1 MESITT
7 YAGNRP
13 GRSIWTIIAA
23 GFAAIGAAL
32 VRSAENTGRMRRLER
47 LRAMSDAELAKM
59 GLRRDDIVRHVFRDL
74 YYI

>member
-1 MESITT
+1 MESTTT

-13 GRSIWTIIAA
+13 GRSIWTIIGG

-32 VRSAENTGRMRRLER
+32 VRSAENTGRVRRLER
-47 LRAMSDAELAKM
+47 LQEKSDAELAKM
-59 GLRRDDIVRHVFRDL
+59 GLKREDIVRHVFRDL